1 MFDGVKTFQTI
12 HLDVTKWNKTLEDA
26 IEVQMRQA
34 ARAWLREILPRIPV
48 WAGTSRGVFLRV
60 GYYLHVAVP
69 INPVVNIKGLG
80 PAWGLAHSDFEFKKV
95 ANSYRFT
102 FSHGVD
108 HLSLNDQYN
117 MRPPFN
123 LKTPGPYKAFE
134 AGERAFLEYLQKNLT
149 KRVRNLREF
158 TVTKELKIG

>member
-12 HLDVTKWNKTLEDA
+12 HLDVKKWNKTLEDA

-60 GYYLHVAVP
+60 GYYLRVSVP
-69 INPVVNIKGLG
+69 IKPVVNIKGLG
-80 PAWGLAHSDFEFKKV
+80 PAYGVAHSEYQFKKV
-95 ANSYRFT
+95 GNSYRFT
-102 FSHGVD
+102 FAHGVD
-108 HLSLNDQYN
+108 HLSMNDQEN
-117 MRPPFN
+117 MNPPFN

-134 AGERAFLEYLQKNLT
+134 AGERAFLAYLKANLT
-149 KRVRNLREF
+149 KKVKNLGEF
-158 TVTKELKIG
+158 TITKELKIG